1 MEVPLHFT
9 NAEKSPGVKDQG
21 GVVSHVLNEIDITCF
36 PDDLPEFIEV
46 DLGNLSVGN
55 SIHARDLKLPKGVEL
70 ALKKDENPV
79 VATVVVPQLVTEEE
93 EAAAAAAAVA
103 PSEIPTT
110 EQAAEPKE
118 GEAAEGEKG
127 EKPAAAKAATRL
139 PTKARKKRSKPP
151 RDTAR
156 CWARQPGQGVRA
168 HPPQRRLL
176 ARGALCA
183 GKRRRAAQRPEVQG
197 ARRKAPRRRLASSSA
212 VLHESFRAAGADARR
227 LFRIKPEE
235 VLVVH
240 DELDFP
246 PGTVRLKQG
255 GGIAGHNG
263 LKDISQ
269 RLATHDY
276 WLRLGVGKPPAV
288 PKAVTTCCKSRR
300 RTSAPRST
308 RRSIDCAYAANPF
321 R

>member
-1 MEVPLHFT
+1 MAIEISARKRELQGTGPARRLRRQGRVPGIVYGGEQGPVNIELDHKDLYLNLRNERFHASILSLELAGTKEQVLLRAVTMHPYRPQVEHVDFQRVQKNKKLHMEVPLHFT

-127 EKPAAAKAATRL
+127 EKPAAAKGGDKAAD
-139 PTKARKKRSKPP
+139 KGEKKEK
-151 RDTAR
+151 
-156 CWARQPGQGVRA
+156 
-168 HPPQRRLL
+168 
-176 ARGALCA
+176 
-183 GKRRRAAQRPEVQG
+183 K
-197 ARRKAPRRRLASSSA
+197 
-212 VLHESFRAAGADARR
+212 
-227 LFRIKPEE
+227 
-235 VLVVH
+235 
-240 DELDFP
+240 
-246 PGTVRLKQG
+246 
-255 GGIAGHNG
+255 
-263 LKDISQ
+263 
-269 RLATHDY
+269 
-276 WLRLGVGKPPAV
+276 
-288 PKAVTTCCKSRR
+288 
-300 RTSAPRST
+300 
-308 RRSIDCAYAANPF
+308 
-321 R
+321 